1 MTRLSRPALALG
13 ALFSVTFIHCGKKH
27 DGSAG
32 SARASASAPAP
43 AVSSAESAVSAA
55 TSVASAATSAAPG
68 ATLPTISA
76 TSLRAGIRASGAK
89 AAIVNAWASWC
100 GPCREE
106 VPMLQ
111 SMARNLKA
119 QGVDVILVSLDE
131 PEDSSKAL
139 AFLKSFEITL
149 PVYLAERPLGP
160 FKQGIHPRWPG
171 MIPATFLFDATGK
184 ARYFWGGPVEENE
197 IVPIVEG
204 LLAGKAIDG
213 ESDFTLAPGRVE
225 K

>member
-1 MTRLSRPALALG
+1 MTRLSRPALAFG
-13 ALFSVTFIHCGKKH
+13 ALFSLGLVHCGKKA
-27 DGSAG
+27 AG
-32 SARASASAPAP
+32 TARASGSAPASVASAPA
-43 AVSSAESAVSAA
+43 
-55 TSVASAATSAAPG
+55 SVASAAPEAA
-68 ATLPTISA
+68 LQTISA
-76 TSLRAGIRASGAK
+76 TALRAGIRASGAK
-89 AAIVNAWASWC
+89 AALVNAWASWC

-111 SMARNLKA
+111 SLARNLKT

-131 PEDSSKAL
+131 PEDSHKAL
-139 AFLKSFEITL
+139 SFLRSFEITL
-149 PVYLAERPLGP
+149 PVYLAARPLGP
-160 FKQGIHPRWPG
+160 FKQGIHPNWPG

-197 IVPIVEG
+197 IVPVVEG